1 MPAIETQPAKRLAPL
16 PWAPAHGATGILPV
30 VGPLLRRHV
39 VFARAGS
46 PRHQEGW
53 CLGGRSVR
61 VALTQ
66 LSTRRRAPAGVP
78 ATSDVGNTRDGCRA
92 SAGRRSGRRPGRF
105 SFSGARLPHARNGE
119 PPWRPPGELRHS
131 HQAGR
136 RDARR
141 WPRSSEDERSPHAT
155 AGRRAGAEARP
166 APNAT
171 AGRWTGEPDPGALL
185 PSEVFRNTGLLSH
198 SAAPLLQ
205 LASLR
210 RPGSRLPIDRQRSPP
225 VVSTAFLVPGTRFS
239 VTRYPRIATRRPSR
253 RPEVAGIARG

>member
-53 CLGGRSVR
+53 GLGARSVR
-61 VALTQ
+61 VVLTQ

-92 SAGRRSGRRPGRF
+92 SAGRAPGEGQPVLLQRCLAPARAKRRT
-105 SFSGARLPHARNGE
+105 
-119 PPWRPPGELRHS
+119 PWWPPGELRHS

-141 WPRSSEDERSPHAT
+141 WPKPSEDDIRLTPPQGGEPERRRDQRRT
-155 AGRRAGAEARP
+155 RRQAGGAENGPRSAAAERGSSKHRPSVTFGCASAPAR
-166 APNAT
+166 
-171 AGRWTGEPDPGALL
+171 L
-185 PSEVFRNTGLLSH
+185 PS
-198 SAAPLLQ
+198 
-205 LASLR
+205 
-210 RPGSRLPIDRQRSPP
+210 
-225 VVSTAFLVPGTRFS
+225 
-239 VTRYPRIATRRPSR
+239 ATR
-253 RPEVAGIARG
+253 VATTN